1 MIRLK
6 DMIIRN
12 LFTESKKFRVF
23 DFDDTLVKT
32 TSFIYVTNN
41 GKKKINTDVNM
52 VYNEKPVMMNLISLI
67 SQKFRIQT
75 KSKK

>member
-1 MIRLK
+1 MISRS
-6 DMIIRN
+6 
-12 LFTESKKFRVF
+12 LFTESKKLRVF

-41 GKKKINTDVNM
+41 GKTRKLTPGQYVQYIMKNQV
-52 VYNEKPVMMNLISLI
+52 MNLISQI
-67 SQKFRIQT
+67 FPKFRIQK